1 MKMKIAINGFGR
13 IGRLTLRA
21 ILEKNNNNF
30 EVVAIN
36 DLGDINSN
44 IHLFK
49 YDSVH
54 GTFKQDIKI
63 IENNVE
69 INEKKIKFYSE
80 KDPISLPW
88 NELNV
93 DLVIESTG
101 FFTDRDSACKHIEA
115 GARKVLISAPGKN
128 PDLTVVYG
136 VNHNMIT
143 SSHKIISNG
152 SCTTNCLAPIA
163 HILDG
168 KLEIMSGYMT
178 TVHSV
183 TGDQKTIDTFHKDLR
198 RARNSSISMIPTSTG
213 AAKAVGEVLP
223 NLIGKLDGSAIR
235 VPTANVSLIDFTF
248 QTKIETSSEKINN
261 LLTEASKNE
270 LKNILSV
277 SNVPLVSCDFNHN
290 SHSSIV
296 DLNETKV
303 INNIFCR
310 VLSWYDNEWGFSN
323 RLIDVANKMLDE
335 NDL

>member
-1 MKMKIAINGFGR
+1 MKIAINGFGR

-21 ILEKNNNNF
+21 ILENNNNNF

-36 DLGDINSN
+36 DLGDIYSN

-63 IENNVE
+63 IENIVE
-69 INEKKIKFYSE
+69 INEKKISFYSE

-101 FFTDRDSACKHIEA
+101 FFTDRDSAYKHIEA
-115 GARKVLISAPGKN
+115 GAKKVLISAPGKN

-163 HILDG
+163 HILDN

-261 LLTEASKNE
+261 LLSEASKNE

-277 SNVPLVSCDFNHN
+277 SKVPLVSCDFNHN

-310 VLSWYDNEWGFSN
+310 ILSWYDNEWGFSN